1 MHFLVLVKYRSQ
13 TFFTLLTAEVQLIP
27 LCLFYLPPLKFNYF
41 FTFGVIMKEYYVYIM
56 ASKRN
61 GTLYTGVTSDL
72 EKRVWQHKSKE
83 IEGFTSKYNVNQLV
97 YYEIH
102 GDIMEAIKREKNI
115 QAWKRN
121 WKLQLIEKNN
131 PNWNDLYNSIT

>member
-1 MHFLVLVKYRSQ
+1 
-13 TFFTLLTAEVQLIP
+13 
-27 LCLFYLPPLKFNYF
+27 
-41 FTFGVIMKEYYVYIM
+41 MKEYYVYIM

-72 EKRVWQHKSKE
+72 IKRVWQHKSAE
-83 IEGFTSKYNVNQLV
+83 IRGFTSKYKVNQLV

-115 QAWKRN
+115 QAWKRA
-121 WKLQLIEKNN
+121 WKLRLIEEHN
-131 PNWNDLYNSIT
+131 PNWNDLYKTLA

>member
-1 MHFLVLVKYRSQ
+1 
-13 TFFTLLTAEVQLIP
+13 
-27 LCLFYLPPLKFNYF
+27 
-41 FTFGVIMKEYYVYIM
+41 MKEYYVYIM

-72 EKRVWQHKSKE
+72 IKRVWQHKSGETK
-83 IEGFTSKYNVNQLV
+83 GFTSKYKISQLV

-115 QAWKRN
+115 QAWERD
-121 WKLQLIEKNN
+121 WKLQLIEKHN
-131 PNWNDLYNSIT
+131 PSWDDLYDAIL